1 MLKLGLKKSK
11 QQISL
16 IYLRKYINFY
26 EYLTSSKLVFALYFP
41 DNLFLHS
48 RGIIVITEN
57 NRGIGPV
64 CKVQTSLN
72 KEILFCNRTHP
83 RGESRWGRTAAFWR
97 RLLTHGPSYIF
108 RKFKA
113 YRIKFVV
120 PRWNIRR
127 ASWCQSPPES
137 ICRLCIRF
145 LVQTRPVRDTSV
157 YLSRQGKLIPRILVR
172 YTRWVLKFQTVRPLV
187 YLLSYIYICIYA
199 SFIHFLQSIIFV
211 KVFDVRSYFTK
222 VSFLFS
228 VINDKFVQLF
238 LYK

>member
-187 YLLSYIYICIYA
+187 YLLSYIYIYMYI
-199 SFIHFLQSIIFV
+199 
-211 KVFDVRSYFTK
+211 R
-222 VSFLFS
+222 
-228 VINDKFVQLF
+228 F
-238 LYK
+238 LYTLSPIYYLRKSIWRSFVFHKSKFSFFCDKW